1 MNWIYAGYGV
11 GNLGDDLLLLAS
23 LYKWGMDSKVVSY
36 GRPKISHEIEF
47 LHFSEFKNRLDI
59 VSKGDCFIVGGGG
72 VFWSDEHIMYL
83 HSIISVLKERGV
95 KIVID
100 CIGTQGCSSNPE
112 LVEDIIRISD
122 EFSVRD
128 YDSIRQLKSQNIR
141 NLENILVKSDLSFG
155 IDYSKFEKIKIRKE
169 KKIIAINYG
178 VPYSFWEAFDYFLGA
193 MSQISNRFQ
202 DDFEIWY
209 LGHVRHDLSIKEND
223 YIIAEH
229 FRVYSGGI
237 IKSFIPESV
246 EELIGFYK
254 NVDVTIGFRYH
265 MSAISY
271 AMGIPNLAISFGYGK
286 YFAIAEESN
295 SSHLNIDSR
304 NRDYIYDRISEW
316 ILSVKK
322 AMEVEKEDCIRSSI
336 DKKSK
341 SSINAVKIAGSKS
354 HESSV
359 TSGKDGSSGTSGI
372 SDNYVACGSS
382 GSSGIISS
390 SLSL

>member
-36 GRPKISHEIEF
+36 GKPRICRKIEF
-47 LHFSEFKNRLDI
+47 VHFSEFKNMLDI
-59 VSKGDCFIVGGGG
+59 VSKGDCFIIGGGG
-72 VFWSDEHIMYL
+72 VFWSEEHIIYM

-95 KIVID
+95 RIVID
-100 CIGTQGCSSNPE
+100 SIGTQGCSSNPE
-112 LVEDIIRISD
+112 LVEEMIRISD

-141 NLENILVKSDLSFG
+141 NFEKVLVNRDLSFE

-178 VPYSFWEAFDYFLGA
+178 VPYSCWESFEYFLGA
-193 MSQISNRFQ
+193 MSNISNQFK

-209 LGHVRHDLSIKEND
+209 LGHVRHDLSMHEND

-229 FRVYSGGI
+229 FRVYSSGA

-246 EELIGFYK
+246 EDLIGFYK
-254 NVDVTIGFRYH
+254 NVDATIGFRYH

-271 AMGIPNLAISFGYGK
+271 ALKIPNLSMSFGYGK

-295 SSHLNIDSR
+295 ASHINIDSKK
-304 NRDYIYDRISEW
+304 RDYIYNRISDW
-316 ILSVKK
+316 ILSIMKDMDVQKK
-322 AMEVEKEDCIRSSI
+322 DCIRSI
-336 DKKSK
+336 ENKKSEP
-341 SSINAVKIAGSKS
+341 IIAKFTDSA
-354 HESSV
+354 
-359 TSGKDGSSGTSGI
+359 GTAGTAGTAE
-372 SDNYVACGSS
+372 N
-382 GSSGIISS
+382 
-390 SLSL
+390 L